1 MDRLFDGGMVSKQP
15 TIVFAVYP
23 NDRSNL
29 HAKIPEELASKIVIS
44 EAHDSTLINLIMTSL
59 FFKKGFNS

>member
-1 MDRLFDGGMVSKQP
+1 MSRGKYPPKYLLVFSTRVDRLFDGGMVSKQP

-29 HAKIPEELASKIVIS
+29 HAKIPEELASKIANWS
-44 EAHDSTLINLIMTSL
+44 
-59 FFKKGFNS
+59 K